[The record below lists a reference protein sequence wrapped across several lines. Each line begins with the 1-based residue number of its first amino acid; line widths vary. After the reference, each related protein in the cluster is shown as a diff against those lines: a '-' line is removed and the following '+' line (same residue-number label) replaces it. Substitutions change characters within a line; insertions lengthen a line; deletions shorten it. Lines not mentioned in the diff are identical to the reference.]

1 MSNTLRWFAD
11 PAMDAPELRSPQP
24 CPRGISC
31 NYMIGD
37 TPGSCRWVH
46 PGEGGTGRRMF
57 PAKGDKPPC
66 VRLTGCHKD
75 AGGGYYARRHAKMS
89 WRQWAQNHGLPWT
102 EETGPVTLLTMNG
115 KPFPP
120 DKQPQAPKKPAHL
133 RQERV
138 DLSVTVEF
146 EPVLGRG
153 AAGCSPGCA
162 CVWDGK
168 CMDRQADENR
178 QALAEFEARVA
189 MHSVMQPGSYLRT
202 IMALPA
208 RNLDPEFAAAALEYD
223 ARDLS
228 DPDTAG
234 SATPSLCFARG
245 LGPKH
250 TEGGGPPLSPPQ
262 ECATPSLCSGGG
274 CCAEGDATPT
284 LLPRPGDATLSLS
297 LSLCSGGD
305 ATPTLLPRPG
315 DATPSLCSGGA
326 SPRPGTQSWHARVSL
341 LGLPPPLNTIPG
353 YTENEAPA
361 LASSQVEYEEQD

>member
-11 PAMDAPELRSPQP
+11 PAMDVPDLRSPQP
-24 CPRGISC
+24 CPRGNSC

-46 PGEGGTGRRMF
+46 PGESGTGRRMF
-57 PAKGDKPPC
+57 PAKGNKPPC
-66 VRLTGCHKD
+66 VRLTGCHRD

-89 WRQWAQNHGLPWT
+89 WRQWAQDHGLPWT
-102 EETGPVTLLTMNG
+102 EETGPVTLLTMKG

-146 EPVLGRG
+146 EPVLGRS
-153 AAGCSPGCA
+153 AAGCSPSCA
-162 CVWDGK
+162 CVWNGK

-178 QALAEFEARVA
+178 QALAEYEARVA

-228 DPDTAG
+228 DPDAAG
-234 SATPSLCFARG
+234 SATPSLSFARG
-245 LGPKH
+245 LGPQH
-250 TEGGGPPLSPPQ
+250 TEGGGPPLSAEECCTLLPPQ
-262 ECATPSLCSGGG
+262 QCATPSLCSGGG

-284 LLPRPGDATLSLS
+284 LLPRPGDATP
-297 LSLCSGGD
+297 
-305 ATPTLLPRPG
+305 TP
-315 DATPSLCSGGA
+315 
-326 SPRPGTQSWHARVSL
+326 
-341 LGLPPPLNTIPG
+341 PPPLNTIPG

-361 LASSQVEYEEQD
+361 LAPSQVEYEDQD

>member
-46 PGEGGTGRRMF
+46 PGESGTGRRMF

-89 WRQWAQNHGLPWT
+89 WRQWAQDHGLPWT

-162 CVWDGK
+162 CVWNGK
-168 CMDRQADENR
+168 CMDRQADEDR

-250 TEGGGPPLSPPQ
+250 TEGGGPPLLPPQ

-284 LLPRPGDATLSLS
+284 LLPRPGDAT
-297 LSLCSGGD
+297 
-305 ATPTLLPRPG
+305 PTLLPRLG
-315 DATPSLCSGGA
+315 ACSVGGTLAERFAHGA
-326 SPRPGTQSWHARVSL
+326 SLSERCATSCLEP
-341 LGLPPPLNTIPG
+341 PPPLNTIPG
-353 YTENEAPA
+353 YTEQEAPA
-361 LASSQVEYEEQD
+361 LATSEVAYEEQD